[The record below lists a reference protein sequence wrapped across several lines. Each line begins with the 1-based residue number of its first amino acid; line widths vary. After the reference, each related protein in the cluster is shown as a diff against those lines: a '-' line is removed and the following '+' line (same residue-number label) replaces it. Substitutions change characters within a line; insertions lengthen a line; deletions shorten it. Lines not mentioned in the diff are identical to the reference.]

1 MFIYFL
7 EKHNKSERTQLA
19 PVLVLDDDD
28 VIFVN
33 VISGSSLFARTLL
46 NWIDT
51 RQRCLSYLLADK
63 VQHYLTDYISSAISR
78 GGKASFNSLQKKS
91 GPASPQGPSIN
102 W

>member
-7 EKHNKSERTQLA
+7 EKYNKSERTQLA

-46 NWIDT
+46 NWRD
-51 RQRCLSYLLADK
+51 RD
-63 VQHYLTDYISSAISR
+63 V
-78 GGKASFNSLQKKS
+78 
-91 GPASPQGPSIN
+91 
-102 W
+102 